1 MSDPGGSSFR
11 LDSVDPRGNWCG
23 WISGIRWFLEPRE
36 EPWFFG
42 FGFGVRRDVY
52 YYYHLVNC
60 NNLWLLGSYSV
71 DIPTKEPCR
80 QAETMEVPS
89 NLNGWMSSRS
99 GSRLG
104 APFVV
109 LCIQVRRDLD
119 PVDERNKMR

>member
-1 MSDPGGSSFR
+1 MVLWIWLWCSERCVLLSPGELYS
-11 LDSVDPRGNWCG
+11 
-23 WISGIRWFLEPRE
+23 
-36 EPWFFG
+36 
-42 FGFGVRRDVY
+42 
-52 YYYHLVNC
+52 

-119 PVDERNKMR
+119 QVDERNNMR